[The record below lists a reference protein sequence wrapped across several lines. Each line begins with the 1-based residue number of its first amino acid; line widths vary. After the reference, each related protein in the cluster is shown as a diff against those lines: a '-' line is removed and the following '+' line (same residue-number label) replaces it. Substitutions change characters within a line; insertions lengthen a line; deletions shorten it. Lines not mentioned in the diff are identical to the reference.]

1 VGAAATTRA
10 AAIMDMTMLKIMDT
24 VLGTAMVTGTHTGT
38 GVTRTAMNL
47 RENVGFVVHHSTNAG
62 TRQ

>member
-1 VGAAATTRA
+1 
-10 AAIMDMTMLKIMDT
+10 MTMLKIMDT
-24 VLGTAMVTGTHTGT
+24 VLGTAMVTGTHTAT